1 MKEYDLIFVFSR
13 TGELTLVR
21 TMPDGNNKGLF
32 NGLGGRTAVAEM
44 SQFFDDVDSGLIGT
58 VHVMDLTLYDGCTP
72 NSQGEPILLHVEGKV
87 YDHLKQD
94 PKRPKAGQ
102 VMYKA
107 TYDALM
113 ESMESEMDEF
123 IVATGPSRKYVPGYS
138 WFLSETY
145 AKILADDTATGRFPD
160 FANITGCSGQYRG
173 YIAGR

>member
-1 MKEYDLIFVFSR
+1 
-13 TGELTLVR
+13 
-21 TMPDGNNKGLF
+21 
-32 NGLGGRTAVAEM
+32 
-44 SQFFDDVDSGLIGT
+44 
-58 VHVMDLTLYDGCTP
+58 MDLTLYDGCTP